1 MYKLVITSLLYVPSP
16 VPFLPIQ
23 HGEGGE
29 YKGISVAFMISYDS
43 CLGGFITI
51 LIIASLL
58 GTVLGESIMAVTP
71 VGEFPQALEYNP
83 SNN

>member
-1 MYKLVITSLLYVPSP
+1 MLSQDTKMLSVSL
-16 VPFLPIQ
+16 I
-23 HGEGGE
+23 
-29 YKGISVAFMISYDS
+29 
-43 CLGGFITI
+43 GGFITI

-58 GTVLGESIMAVTP
+58 GMVLGESIMAVTP

>member
-1 MYKLVITSLLYVPSP
+1 MLSRILSVSL
-16 VPFLPIQ
+16 I
-23 HGEGGE
+23 
-29 YKGISVAFMISYDS
+29 
-43 CLGGFITI
+43 GGFITI

-83 SNN
+83 SNS